1 MSPSRHKASHIGIFE
16 IAWQRPGA
24 QPDASS
30 RRKRFQLAF
39 DFDGVAGHRVPLRA
53 GGGQLPLA
61 TSHRRRAKLLGRG
74 DVAARRFRAS
84 TRGTRPARTCW
95 NAGEPVGRAR
105 PRCVAF
111 TCEDDITSWP
121 SLLVHRW
128 RFQMLRWTLH
138 DEAQRHQG
146 SHDDRQSRHYVGVSQ
161 RGSLLLQQRGCCAR
175 ARIQAPR
182 RFVWRWAMLRREEA
196 VPACRVL
203 SPGQA
208 S

>member
-1 MSPSRHKASHIGIFE
+1 MRYSGMNVLLVGEDFQPAAQSLRDPLHRWGFRCHLAGTRRATLEFLKSRGSDL
-16 IAWQRPGA
+16 GA

-111 TCEDDITSWP
+111 TCEDDITS
-121 SLLVHRW
+121 
-128 RFQMLRWTLH
+128 
-138 DEAQRHQG
+138 
-146 SHDDRQSRHYVGVSQ
+146 
-161 RGSLLLQQRGCCAR
+161 
-175 ARIQAPR
+175 II
-182 RFVWRWAMLRREEA
+182 
-196 VPACRVL
+196 
-203 SPGQA
+203 A
-208 S
+208 SASVALADASVDAS